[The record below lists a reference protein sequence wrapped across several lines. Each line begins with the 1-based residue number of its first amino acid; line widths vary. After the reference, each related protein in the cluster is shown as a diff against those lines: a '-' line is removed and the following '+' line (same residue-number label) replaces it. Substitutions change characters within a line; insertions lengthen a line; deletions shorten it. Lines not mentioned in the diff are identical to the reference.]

1 MRLGILGGTFDPP
14 HVGHVIGAA
23 DAVEALRL
31 DRLIV
36 VPAGTQPLKAGRQ
49 TASAAD
55 RLAMARLAFDGTP
68 PFSVDPIEMER
79 TGLSYSVDTLETL
92 AGRHP
97 GAELFFVTGADV
109 VRTFEQWRD
118 PERILRLARLVVLE
132 RGGSEGGGGD
142 EAGRRALEARG
153 ALFPSGRRVDV
164 SSTEVRR
171 RVRAGKSIRGFV
183 PDAVAAYIE
192 RAGLYR

>member
-14 HVGHVIGAA
+14 HVGHVLGAV
-23 DAVEALRL
+23 DAVEALAL

-36 VPAGTQPLKAGRQ
+36 VPAGTQPLKAGRE
-49 TASAAD
+49 TAPAAD
-55 RLAMARLAFDGTP
+55 RLAMVRVAFDGAP
-68 PFSVDPIEMER
+68 LFSVDPIEMER
-79 TGLSYSVDTLETL
+79 TGLSYTVDTLEAL
-92 AGRHP
+92 AERHP

-109 VRTFEQWRD
+109 VRTFELWRD
-118 PERILRLARLVVLE
+118 PERILRLARLAILE
-132 RGGSEGGGGD
+132 RGGHETRDD
-142 EAGRRALEARG
+142 EAGRRALERRG
-153 ALFPSGRRVDV
+153 ALFPSTRRVDV

>member
-1 MRLGILGGTFDPP
+1 MRLGVLGGTFDPP
-14 HVGHVIGAA
+14 HVGHVLGAL
-23 DAVEALRL
+23 DAVEALAL
-31 DRLIV
+31 ERLIV
-36 VPAGTQPLKAGRQ
+36 VPAGTQPLKAGRE
-49 TASAAD
+49 TAPAAD
-55 RLAMARLAFDGTP
+55 RLAMTRLAFGDAP

-79 TGLSYSVDTLETL
+79 TGLSYTVDTLEAL
-92 AGRHP
+92 AVRHP

-109 VRTFEQWRD
+109 VRTFAQWRD
-118 PERILRLARLVVLE
+118 PERVLRLARLVILA
-132 RGGSEGGGGD
+132 RGGQGAGDD
-142 EAGRRALEARG
+142 EAGRRELERRG
-153 ALFPSGRRVDV
+153 ALFPSARRVDV